1 MPKTIIILCINFS
14 GKRGGWAW
22 YGYGVSRRGHEQN
35 KMSRIVGCKFPYFQE
50 KKNTFNNSSKKTVH
64 EKKICPAEWVDKLT

>member
-1 MPKTIIILCINFS
+1 MGGRGTVTVYPGEAMSKTKCPGLWVVNFLIFR
-14 GKRGGWAW
+14 K
-22 YGYGVSRRGHEQN
+22 
-35 KMSRIVGCKFPYFQE
+35 